1 VTGSSTGITTVLH
14 PVSALATAKRCMPA
28 CSACHRSTTAMTSP
42 VAFLARVDIEAR
54 LADVTRRYEVKESH
68 AYVGGGR
75 LPVAGG
81 GFRCLRAG

>member
-1 VTGSSTGITTVLH
+1 
-14 PVSALATAKRCMPA
+14 
-28 CSACHRSTTAMTSP
+28 MTSP